1 MAARIRIAVIVP
13 AGPRD
18 DVLDTLAS
26 VVHYTDRSRVIVVI
40 DDTAGARGGLSGIR
54 DLSPDIAVLPPPP
67 RAPGGLGGLWVK
79 IASGYRWLLERYE
92 PQTILRL
99 DADAL
104 LIGQGLESCAE
115 AAFRDRPAVG
125 LLGSYR
131 TDPAGEQRDWS
142 WAASRLG
149 VETGLRGWR
158 HPARRSQLRQFLT
171 AARAHGY
178 QDGENVLGGAYL
190 HSYQAAQHIQASG
203 WFDRPELATS
213 RLGEDHIM
221 SLITRAAGFGLAEL
235 GGPQGPLAV
244 KWKGL
249 SAHPADLLASRKL
262 VVHSVRSWPGLSE
275 AEIRRTFQQARARDK
290 ASR

>member
-1 MAARIRIAVIVP
+1 MATRLRIGVIVP

-26 VVHYTDRSRVIVVI
+26 VVHYTDPSRVIVVI
-40 DDTAGARGGLSGIR
+40 DDTAGSGLGPGGAG
-54 DLSPDIAVLPPPP
+54 DLSPDITVLPAPP

-79 IASGYRWLLERYE
+79 LAAGYRWLLERYE

-104 LIGQGLESCAE
+104 LIGHGLESCAE
-115 AAFRDRPAVG
+115 AAFLAQPDVG

-131 TDPAGEQRDWS
+131 IDPAGEPRDWS
-142 WAASRLG
+142 WAARRLE
-149 VETGLRGWR
+149 VEAGPRGWR
-158 HPARRSQLRQFLT
+158 HPVRRSQLRQFLA
-171 AARAHGY
+171 AARTHGY
-178 QDGENVLGGAYL
+178 VAGENVLGGAYL
-190 HSYQAAQHIQASG
+190 HSYQAAQRIQANG
-203 WFDRPELATS
+203 WLDRPELATS

-221 SLITRAAGFGLAEL
+221 SLITRAAGYRLADL

-244 KWKGL
+244 KWQGL

-262 VVHSVRSWPGLSE
+262 VVHSVRSWQDLSE